1 MSRTLR
7 LELAKR
13 VQRPS
18 NQMPIRNSRRS
29 RCLFPTG
36 ADGVTATDP
45 ETLRFKYQLQLHP
58 KNRDVLSK
66 KPHPDLN
73 PVRCRWS
80 PNGRN
85 TDGFGSSYEETRTS
99 GAFFWGGACVFGQIE
114 NPKENL
120 ENQTQRNYIIQIK
133 SGPKKDPKFVD
144 ILNFVVSSGGRP
156 VRSRIKRIQ
165 QLSRLQVVFPLQYLN
180 GWTKTDQFSVSV

>member
-1 MSRTLR
+1 MDRPGEETKMDQNPVDAERWELFEPQGAFMSRTLR

-29 RCLFPTG
+29 RCLFSTG

-99 GAFFWGGACVFGQIE
+99 GAFFLGGGLCF
-114 NPKENL
+114 
-120 ENQTQRNYIIQIK
+120 
-133 SGPKKDPKFVD
+133 
-144 ILNFVVSSGGRP
+144 
-156 VRSRIKRIQ
+156 
-165 QLSRLQVVFPLQYLN
+165 
-180 GWTKTDQFSVSV
+180 WTD